1 MGGRLGRK
9 RRGYNV
15 SEPAESRTAAESTN
29 NPEVKQVEPKNKA
42 VSKDQGKT
50 TGEPPEQQSA
60 SEAPKQADEG
70 AGEKQAALIATDVEA
85 AEINE
90 VAVASTSEPP
100 HGSEVQGDVNSSG
113 LVEAEKQLPDQ
124 TAHYPSPEA
133 GEPSSATAVT
143 DLAAEVPESGSNA
156 ETLKPDLELGRSVAE
171 DISTEKSSLGDQAVT
186 SLDEQLEE
194 SCGNLD
200 VEADPGKVLKG
211 VSEDASHTA
220 VSSSVNHEAP
230 SQETEMS
237 VQERQLESQV
247 KCDSSKEDEEPK
259 LTAITEETPIDVVL
273 KNEVAMFAVMEKDV
287 TEPNTGEEVQGAVNE
302 PLHSTT
308 QATTDIGQAPACAQ
322 HSSTS
327 GGSCVAE
334 IEDHG
339 ISLKESESPSV
350 DLSQVDFSSVTDAG
364 QADPVIAESAP
375 EDNCPSTENVTE
387 TSHEQTAEPMGCQD
401 SVEAHSVICAGQPDP
416 TTTESVPEDNSTST
430 ENVTETSHEQTAE
443 PMGCQDSV
451 EAHSVICAGQPDPT
465 TTESVPE
472 DNSTST
478 ENVTETSHEQSVE
491 PIGCQDSVEEI
502 SLLKTSSE
510 LIPDIKLTVCG
521 EGLQE
526 EEVKDDIQPV
536 PVDETVECID
546 QDANIDLQ
554 APNEVQDENQSALDS
569 TEITREMHNPDQKI
583 EEVETS
589 GDPTPE
595 SQSSTLKEV
604 LAEVNTEEINSTE
617 NSTDG
622 KLTESVT
629 SKVEDDHPETP
640 VPNGT
645 TSDREL
651 KNQSQVEVTGQDITA
666 EAEENVQVSG
676 LAPIASKTT
685 ERVIENLSQ
694 ESCLALNNETLNSG
708 SLDVNVE

>member
-15 SEPAESRTAAESTN
+15 SEPAESRTAAESTD

-42 VSKDQGKT
+42 VSKDQVKT
-50 TGEPPEQQSA
+50 TGEPPEQTA

-70 AGEKQAALIATDVEA
+70 AGEKQAALITTDVEA
-85 AEINE
+85 AEISE
-90 VAVASTSEPP
+90 VAVVSTSELP
-100 HGSEVQGDVNSSG
+100 HGSEVQGEVNSSG

-124 TAHYPSPEA
+124 TAHYPLPAA
-133 GEPSSATAVT
+133 GEPTNATVET
-143 DLAAEVPESGSNA
+143 DLTAEVSENGSNV
-156 ETLKPDLELGRSVAE
+156 ETLKPDLELGTSVTE
-171 DISTEKSSLGDQAVT
+171 DISTEKSNLGDQAVT

-200 VEADPGKVLKG
+200 VEADLGKVLKG
-211 VSEDASHTA
+211 VSEDASYTA

-237 VQERQLESQV
+237 VQETQLESPV

-287 TEPNTGEEVQGAVNE
+287 IEPNTGEEIQGADNE

-308 QATTDIGQAPACAQ
+308 QATTDFGQPPDCAQ
-322 HSSTS
+322 DNSTS

-339 ISLKESESPSV
+339 LSLKESESPSV
-350 DLSQVDFSSVTDAG
+350 DLSQVHSGSVTDAG
-364 QADPVIAESAP
+364 QADPVTAESAP

-387 TSHEQTAEPMGCQD
+387 TSHEQTVEVIGCQD
-401 SVEAHSVICAGQPDP
+401 SMKTQSVIDAGQPDP
-416 TTTESVPEDNSTST
+416 VTTKSAPEDNSTNM
-430 ENVTETSHEQTAE
+430 ENVTETS
-443 PMGCQDSV
+443 C
-451 EAHSVICAGQPDPT
+451 
-465 TTESVPE
+465 
-472 DNSTST
+472 
-478 ENVTETSHEQSVE
+478 EQSVE

-526 EEVKDDIQPV
+526 EELKDDTQPV
-536 PVDETVECID
+536 PVDETVENID
-546 QDANIDLQ
+546 QDANIDPQ
-554 APNEVQDENQSALDS
+554 APNDVQDENQSALDS
-569 TEITREMHNPDQKI
+569 TEITLEMHNPSDQKI
-583 EEVETS
+583 EKLETS

-595 SQSSTLKEV
+595 SQSSALVEEV
-604 LAEVNTEEINSTE
+604 SVEVNTEEINSTE
-617 NSTDG
+617 NCTDG
-622 KLTESVT
+622 KLTESIT

-645 TSDREL
+645 TSDGEL
-651 KNQSQVEVTGQDITA
+651 KNQNQVEVTGQNITA
-666 EAEENVQVSG
+666 EVEENVHVSG
-676 LAPIASKTT
+676 LEPIASKTT
-685 ERVIENLSQ
+685 EQMIENLSQ